1 MIFTTTGSKMTGLI
15 MFVVSV
21 AVLIAVGHLR
31 YHEIDELRAGV
42 KRTVS
47 DRRLRVA
54 NNVRVRRASVELS
67 KASELDQVFMAIQH
81 MLEFGEFS
89 FANVQVGQLRHG
101 DLTNRIFEVTSRH
114 NGHNEL
120 ELRNGRIYWSWTA
133 KLSTADESSR
143 AATSW
148 CFRLPLVKDGIE
160 WGWMNLYRDFGQGDL
175 LVDTNYL
182 SEVFRRELTAATE
195 RIFARYEK
203 PPEVEQM
210 TMTASAGSATS

>member
-1 MIFTTTGSKMTGLI
+1 
-15 MFVVSV
+15 
-21 AVLIAVGHLR
+21 VGHLR

-67 KASELDQVFMAIQH
+67 TASEIDEVFTAIQH

-89 FANVQVGQLRHG
+89 FANLQVGQVRRA
-101 DLTNRIFEVTSRH
+101 DLTTRILEASARR

-120 ELRNGRIYWSWTA
+120 ELQNGRIYWSWTG
-133 KLSTADESSR
+133 KSSTVDESAR
-143 AATSW
+143 ATTSW

-182 SEVFRRELTAATE
+182 SEVFRHELTAATE
-195 RIFARYEK
+195 RIFALHDTA
-203 PPEVEQM
+203 PAVEQM
-210 TMTASAGSATS
+210 SLTASAGSAG